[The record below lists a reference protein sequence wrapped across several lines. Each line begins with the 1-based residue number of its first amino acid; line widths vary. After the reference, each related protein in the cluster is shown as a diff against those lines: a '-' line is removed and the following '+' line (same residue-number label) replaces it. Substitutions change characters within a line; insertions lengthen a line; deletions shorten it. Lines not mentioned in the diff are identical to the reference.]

1 MIVPIP
7 KAVLEFLYEKC
18 KEYIKT
24 RIDEITTGYNDETED
39 LELFRFEVDHLR
51 NVPGGVPL
59 DVQIFRA
66 FLRYLR
72 RRLNSYYT
80 KTEVDT
86 IVADTKSELE
96 QEIADTKS
104 ELEQEIADTKSEL
117 EQEIT
122 STQEDLE
129 DKLEAL
135 DDSLSQNKTLF
146 AVYDR
151 STTIGEEFYIRV
163 LASTADDDDPELNAL
178 TVSDLEGC
186 TLVSAEYVNSGWD
199 VIVIPTDTTFSLTI
213 TANENSRT
221 LSFAADEATLHYTDD
236 TTSATITSDG
246 ESSATLSGTTSVII
260 S

>member
-72 RRLNSYYT
+72 RRLNLYYT

-86 IVADTKSELE
+86 IV
-96 QEIADTKS
+96 ADTKS

-151 STTIGEEFYIRV
+151 STTIGDEFYIRV

-199 VIVIPTDTTFSLTI
+199 VVVIPTDTTFSLTI